1 MITLCVTNFVIICHF
16 VISGQSI
23 SQQKSSGGSPQG
35 VPPPTARIFGRNG
48 GVPNGNP
55 PYGALQTET
64 CGVMPAQLH
73 QPSEPARQCSRTCAA
88 HRRPCYNNARRHAPQ
103 PTGPKPHQHPLDL
116 AQCPTDPAIQNHC
129 EHRLHPPRPQRR
141 QQPAQDHPQI
151 GGYRLRLCQGWG

>member
-55 PYGALQTET
+55 PYGALLKPSVVKPVFATLEQ
-64 CGVMPAQLH
+64 ALIIRQLGTL
-73 QPSEPARQCSRTCAA
+73 ALADKIA
-88 HRRPCYNNARRHAPQ
+88 LKNA
-103 PTGPKPHQHPLDL
+103 
-116 AQCPTDPAIQNHC
+116 IS
-129 EHRLHPPRPQRR
+129 
-141 QQPAQDHPQI
+141 QI
-151 GGYRLRLCQGWG
+151 LG